1 MEPTKETIQE
11 SKEELNKILE
21 SASDNVNEAEQ
32 KFEEIAKDNEQ
43 LRSEMNEDELKAFDK
58 AREIL
63 ESETNESAEAQ
74 AKAMREAAATA
85 LVRDTIRQFN
95 LMHKVSRTFLEMPE
109 EHGLENFLRENLKG
123 CKGGKAKAVK
133 TRKLT
138 IEYNVLRN
146 GHKQFQEG
154 VTLQNVT
161 DIFFK
166 DFRPCQS
173 DAEFHKATD
182 SAITELIKI
191 SGQPNIKS
199 LLLNLRY
206 CAKFPMNCLYGY
218 FAMAINKYCHKI
230 GGFDSRQL
238 VKSIIKNLSTI
249 AVVAVASKGLGEE
262 EIKKLDLSV
271 IETFASAVEA
281 FDKKLSEYISEKK
294 EG

>member
-1 MEPTKETIQE
+1 MEPNKELLDE
-11 SKEELNKILE
+11 SEKQLNEILSSTEANLKE
-21 SASDNVNEAEQ
+21 ADD
-32 KFEEIAKDNEQ
+32 KFKEIAKDNEE
-43 LRSEMNEDELKAFDK
+43 LRSQMEEDELKAFDK
-58 AREIL
+58 AKEIL
-63 ESETNESAEAQ
+63 ESETDESTEAQ
-74 AKAMREAAATA
+74 ARVMREAAATA

-95 LMHKVSRTFLEMPE
+95 LMHKVSRSFLEMSE
-109 EHGLENFLRENLKG
+109 EHGLENFIRENLKG
-123 CKGGKAKAVK
+123 CKGGKAKAAK

-154 VTLQNVT
+154 VTLSNVT
-161 DIFFK
+161 EIFFK
-166 DFRPCQS
+166 DFKPCQN

-182 SAITELIKI
+182 TTIAELIKI
-191 SGQPNIKS
+191 SGQPQIKS

-206 CAKFPMNCLYGY
+206 CVKFPMNCLYGY

-249 AVVAVASKGLGEE
+249 AVVAVASKGLGES

-271 IETFASAVEA
+271 IETFAAGVEN